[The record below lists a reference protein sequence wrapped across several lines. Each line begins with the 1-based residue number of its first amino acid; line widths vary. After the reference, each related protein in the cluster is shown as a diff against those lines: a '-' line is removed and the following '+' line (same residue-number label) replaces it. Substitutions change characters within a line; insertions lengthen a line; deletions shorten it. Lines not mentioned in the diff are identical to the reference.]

1 MRPGLRIF
9 HGVVNVAG
17 IGGHLAAYQRSVG
30 HDSRFYVFS
39 PNPFFDNHDQ
49 VIYSVS
55 GEGLLLRL
63 YRRLVFFF
71 SVLSKYDVFTFYFG
85 QTLLP
90 YSIDLPVLR
99 LLGKRVV
106 MVYCGSD
113 ARLASIERQRNA
125 FWSVFERELLG
136 NQNSPEKDWRKR
148 IMLRFQG
155 GLCHRIIA
163 PRNLY
168 ASVTSC
174 VNVSKVVKNIWVH
187 NLSAAQLISSSVMEG
202 NQKPYSEN
210 SQLRLVHI
218 PSSPLLKGTSF
229 FRAAVEELKIEGFEF
244 EYLELTGLTHAQA
257 WAELSRADIVLD
269 QLLLGG
275 FGSLSVEG
283 MGLGKPVVCF
293 LIDSVMREHYPDCP
307 IVNAN
312 IENVTD
318 CLRRLLLDPAWRELC
333 AMEGRNFFKRH
344 FDYAE
349 VNERLLTLYKEVL
362 ES

>member
-1 MRPGLRIF
+1 LRIF

-30 HDSRFYVFS
+30 HDARFYVFF

-49 VIYSVS
+49 VIYSGS

-63 YRRLVFFF
+63 YRRLVFCC
-71 SVLSKYDVFTFYFG
+71 SVLNKYDVFTFYFG

-113 ARLASIERQRNA
+113 ARLASIERQRNV
-125 FWSVFERELLG
+125 FWGMFERELLG
-136 NQNSPEKDWRKR
+136 TQDSPKNDWRKK

-155 GLCHRIIA
+155 WLCHRIIA

-174 VNVSKVVKNIWVH
+174 VGVRKVVKSIWVH
-187 NLSAAQLISSSVMEG
+187 NLSAAQLISNSATEG
-202 NQKPYSEN
+202 QQKAYSEN
-210 SQLRLVHI
+210 SVLRLVHI

-229 FRAAVEELKIEGFEF
+229 FRAAIEQLKNEGLEF
-244 EYLELTGLTHAQA
+244 EYIELTGLTHAQA

-269 QLLLGG
+269 QLLIGG

-318 CLRRLLLDPAWRELC
+318 CLRRLLLDPEWRQQC
-333 AMEGRNFFKRH
+333 AMDGRNFFGRH
-344 FDYAE
+344 FDYVE
-349 VNERLLTLYKEVL
+349 VNERLLSLYGEVID
-362 ES
+362 SRVD